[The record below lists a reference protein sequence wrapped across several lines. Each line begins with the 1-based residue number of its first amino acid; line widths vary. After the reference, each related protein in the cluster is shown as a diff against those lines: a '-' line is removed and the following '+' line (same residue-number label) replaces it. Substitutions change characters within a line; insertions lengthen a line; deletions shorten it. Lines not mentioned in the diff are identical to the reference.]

1 MTPAHPVRWRDCL
14 GTGLLTVSFD
24 DPARAWVVLEIS
36 WPHHTG
42 QEIVDQWW
50 AAAPL

>member
-1 MTPAHPVRWRDCL
+1 MRWSDYL

-24 DPARAWVVLEIS
+24 DPARVVLDIS

-42 QEIVDQWW
+42 QEIVDHWW